1 MSSVDFLK
9 RVCYNSRM
17 VRGYEPIAD
26 GASVDNILRVYG
38 RSSKQD
44 VAQGTIWYRDAQRV
58 ATEIAHGNT
67 EMGAGVIAALSPQQQ
82 WETNVRMAR
91 NAFIKRK
98 ASGHFPANNAKA
110 NAIMRGA
117 EPLSVLGG
125 AKVRAFYVN
134 IATGG
139 GDTVTIDRHSMA
151 VAYSRVIGDYDRQR
165 IIERV
170 ASYPQLV
177 SLYREAAKIL
187 AMSPAELQ
195 AITWLTWRREVRG

>member
-1 MSSVDFLK
+1 
-9 RVCYNSRM
+9 M
-17 VRGYEPIAD
+17 VRGYEPVKD
-26 GASVDNILRVYG
+26 GASVDNILRVYA

-44 VAQGTIWYRDAQRV
+44 IAQGTIWYRDANRT
-58 ATEIAHGNT
+58 ATDIANGNT
-67 EMGAGVIAALSPQQQ
+67 RMGAGVIAALSPQQQ

-91 NAFIKRK
+91 NAFLRRK
-98 ASGHFPANNAKA
+98 AAGHFPANNAKA

-125 AKVRAFYVN
+125 DKVRAFYANIVN
-134 IATGG
+134 AG
-139 GDTVTIDRHSMA
+139 GDDVTVDRHSMA
-151 VAYSRVIGDYDRQR
+151 VAYSRVLDDYARQR

-170 ASYPQLV
+170 RSYPQLV
-177 SLYREAAKIL
+177 GLYRDAARIL